1 MYVPRNKISVP
12 SLCMRAMRCFPVV
25 FNCSLLRRVKQTVTL
40 SAYPPS
46 STATVKKSKQA
57 PKSSDEDEARKVATM
72 SELGHNNESKLPP
85 QLPHQ
90 LYSNDSGYCS
100 AEQWA
105 VMLDFLCVHTGLG
118 RDTNELRP
126 ETRQRLWSEM
136 TSLLNALGPASRSR
150 EEWRRYWQNR
160 VTAARKRASEMAA
173 TELSAASSSDGR
185 PSMSVGLL
193 EEDARV
199 LSVVGDEVSLEVF
212 QGHVVQKRREHVH
225 SGCSS
230 PALSP
235 ASPTNAPTDKSPLQH
250 RASDAALQ
258 QCGSPSA
265 EKAPSATSES
275 DRQEKP
281 YSSTQKSIS
290 LTSLGQSSDRSCEQ
304 LADNQGGIADLKGE
318 EEVSDDQFRSQVL
331 RHLQQVEATAQ
342 QLQAVSDRQ
351 AQVVNGLTTTL
362 QRVLRL
368 LADRLRPLS

>member
-1 MYVPRNKISVP
+1 MAAQPTRHYPLEGNNKNSDKPLRSILRGSPKAPPANGIAPLPDVGIDAGNRRRDDSPPGKDWLDLSQPGHQAAAASFFMCVLISLAVLVLGASFYFSGAAGGGGDAPPTEPVTVPAPNATEATERALPQRGARKADCHIERVP
-12 SLCMRAMRCFPVV
+12 S
-25 FNCSLLRRVKQTVTL
+25 KQHITM
-40 SAYPPS
+40 
-46 STATVKKSKQA
+46 KKSKQA

-90 LYSNDSGYCS
+90 LHSNDSGYCS

-173 TELSAASSSDGR
+173 TEFSAASSSDGR
-185 PSMSVGLL
+185 PMSVGLL

-230 PALSP
+230 PALTP
-235 ASPTNAPTDKSPLQH
+235 ASPTNAY
-250 RASDAALQ
+250 
-258 QCGSPSA
+258 G
-265 EKAPSATSES
+265 
-275 DRQEKP
+275 
-281 YSSTQKSIS
+281 I
-290 LTSLGQSSDRSCEQ
+290 RSC
-304 LADNQGGIADLKGE
+304 
-318 EEVSDDQFRSQVL
+318 SD
-331 RHLQQVEATAQ
+331 
-342 QLQAVSDRQ
+342 
-351 AQVVNGLTTTL
+351 
-362 QRVLRL
+362 
-368 LADRLRPLS
+368 

>member
-1 MYVPRNKISVP
+1 
-12 SLCMRAMRCFPVV
+12 
-25 FNCSLLRRVKQTVTL
+25 
-40 SAYPPS
+40 
-46 STATVKKSKQA
+46 
-57 PKSSDEDEARKVATM
+57 
-72 SELGHNNESKLPP
+72 
-85 QLPHQ
+85 
-90 LYSNDSGYCS
+90 
-100 AEQWA
+100 
-105 VMLDFLCVHTGLG
+105 
-118 RDTNELRP
+118 
-126 ETRQRLWSEM
+126 
-136 TSLLNALGPASRSR
+136 
-150 EEWRRYWQNR
+150 
-160 VTAARKRASEMAA
+160 
-173 TELSAASSSDGR
+173 
-185 PSMSVGLL
+185 MSVGLL

-230 PALSP
+230 PALTP

-250 RASDAALQ
+250 RDSDAVLQ

-265 EKAPSATSES
+265 EKAPSSTSAS
-275 DRQEKP
+275 DRQKP

-304 LADNQGGIADLKGE
+304 LADNQGSTADLKGE

-342 QLQAVSDRQ
+342 RLQAVSDRQ